1 MRWKQFFKPVR
12 SLDYEESIEFMKD
25 KTSND
30 FLILDVR
37 QPNEYREGHIPGAK
51 LIPLPELDKRLDEL
65 SPEKSTLVYC
75 AVGGRSRIAA
85 QMLAGKGFNNIINMS
100 GGFKAWNGKYA
111 FGGEDLGLVFFSND
125 ESPEHIFASAYSL
138 EAGLGDFY
146 VSMASKVKNDD
157 ARDLFH
163 RLSDIE
169 NKHQDRLFREYEKV
183 IKEPLPRE
191 KFISSM
197 VTKAS
202 EGGLTTREYSEM
214 FQYDLESL
222 RDIIGM
228 AMSIEAQALDL
239 YQRASEKNQN
249 KSSKKVLAQLAD
261 EERAHL
267 QKLGEFMETL

>member
-1 MRWKQFFKPVR
+1 MQWKQFFTPVR
-12 SLDYEESIEFMKD
+12 ALDYEKSIEFMKG
-25 KTSND
+25 KTSD
-30 FLILDVR
+30 ELMILDVR
-37 QPNEYREGHIPGAK
+37 QPNEYRKGHIPGAK

-85 QMLAGKGFNNIINMS
+85 QMLTGKGFNNIFNMS

-111 FGGEDLGLVFFSND
+111 FGGEDSGLAFFPED
-125 ESPEHIFASAYSL
+125 ESPEHIFAAAYSL

-146 VSMASKVKNDD
+146 ISMASRVKNDA

-163 RLSDIE
+163 KLSDIE
-169 NKHQDRLFREYEKV
+169 NKHQDRLYSEYEKI

-202 EGGLTTREYSEM
+202 EGGLTTREYSEL
-214 FQYDLESL
+214 FQYNLESL
-222 RDIIGM
+222 QDIIGM

-239 YQRASEKNQN
+239 YQRASEKNSN
-249 KSSKKVLAQLAD
+249 KSSKKVLVQLAD

-267 QKLGEFMETL
+267 QKLGKFMETL